1 LSMRHTILASALI
14 SFLGAYVSPAC
25 AWWDAGHM
33 QIAYVAYKHL
43 DAPVKDKVDA
53 LLKLNADYS
62 KWTAG
67 ALDEKGQAL
76 CLRACRDLADDIK
89 RKEYGYTR
97 DNVNSATAAQN
108 IGSAG
113 SLWGS
118 LRCRAYCSVAELLV
132 PRMNAR
138 ISS

>member
-1 LSMRHTILASALI
+1 MRRTILASALI
-14 SFLGAYVSPAC
+14 SFLCVYAGSAW

-67 ALDEKGQAL
+67 APDEKTAKL
-76 CLRACRDLADDIK
+76 YAFVHAATWADDIK
-89 RKEYGYTR
+89 RKSTDTR
-97 DNVNSATAAQN
+97 GT
-108 IGSAG
+108 
-113 SLWGS
+113 
-118 LRCRAYCSVAELLV
+118 
-132 PRMNAR
+132 M
-138 ISS
+138 